1 MTVSAFLDAI
11 VVDEIGIESGSI
23 DGSLLKSAYQ
33 PVFKPVGDSLELV
46 AFDAVTQVQH
56 LGGPIARSGLRSA
69 PRAPDPEFIGRLC
82 QSLHVN
88 NWRNLALAGCDL
100 FLDHALSDNRHLHD
114 TLASAA
120 LHAQSVGEEAL
131 EASHLV
137 CRITD
142 AAVLTDSASLRLL
155 EELREAGIRIM
166 LDAFDHDLGSAYGR
180 FSFRP
185 DIAEI
190 SGSWFAKIAARGA
203 AAQMLSPLVEAH
215 RMDGT
220 RVLIRGIMNADQL
233 QLALAAGA
241 DYLSGD
247 HLGEA
252 ALVGTS
258 VDDAPRSVAGLLEPR
273 STSLRRPA

>member
-1 MTVSAFLDAI
+1 MTVSAVLDAI

-23 DGSLLKSAYQ
+23 DGCLLKSAYQ
-33 PVFKPVGDSLELV
+33 PVFELAGDSLELA
-46 AFDAVTQVQH
+46 AFDAVTQVQD
-56 LGGPIARSGLRSA
+56 LGLALAPLRSV
-69 PRAPDPEFIGRLC
+69 PRPPDPAFITRLC
-82 QSLHVN
+82 QNLHLN
-88 NWRNLALAGCDL
+88 NWRNLAMDGCDL
-100 FLDHALSDNRHLHD
+100 FLDHALADNRHLHE
-114 TLASAA
+114 TLVNAA
-120 LHAQSVGEEAL
+120 LYAQSVGEQAL
-131 EASHLV
+131 EANHLV

-142 AAVLTDSASLRLL
+142 AAVLTYAASLRLL

-258 VDDAPRSVAGLLEPR
+258 VDNEPRPLAGLLEPR
-273 STSLRRPA
+273 SASFRRPA